1 MITKTNYP
9 ILFSIATIL
18 ILIGSFILTRDR
30 GTWVLE
36 VFPILIGFPILFFTY
51 KRFPLTNLLYI
62 LIVLHFIILAVG
74 GIYTY
79 AEVPLGFWMQDW
91 FHFSRNHYDRIGHFA
106 QGFIPAIL
114 VREVIIRTTPLRP
127 GRMLFFI
134 VVCVCL
140 AVSACYEFIEW
151 WTVLAKGSSAEAF
164 LGTQGDVW
172 DAHWDMF
179 FAMIGA
185 ITSQITLSKIHN
197 KFLIPLLRD
206 ES

>member
-9 ILFSIATIL
+9 VLFSITTIL
-18 ILIGSFILTRDR
+18 ILVGSFMLTRDR

-79 AEVPLGFWMQDW
+79 AEVPLGFWMQEW
-91 FHFSRNHYDRIGHFA
+91 FHFSRNHYDRIGHLA

-127 GRMLFFI
+127 GKMLFFI

-140 AVSACYEFIEW
+140 AVSAFYEFIEW
-151 WTVLAKGSSAEAF
+151 WTVLVKGSSAEAF

-172 DAHWDMF
+172 DAQWDMF
-179 FAMIGA
+179 FAMVGA
-185 ITSQITLSKIHN
+185 IAAQITLSKVHD
-197 KFLIPLLRD
+197 KFLTDFVR
-206 ES
+206 E